1 MRSDPWRGKFRYIA
15 DVYLFGEAMTAPV
28 KLLPGTWRTAT
39 IAQTWQRFSPLA
51 KRVGI
56 TRIANITGLDTLG
69 IPVFSSIRP
78 RSRSLST
85 QQGKGVTADAARVSA
100 LMESL
105 ETWHAEHLTN
115 TACVATYKSLRKRC
129 NVVDIKQLAPGPQR
143 VTMNTQLRWIE
154 GWDMVN
160 QVPVW
165 VPEQAVTLDCVFGK
179 RPRYFDVSSNGLASG
194 NTMVEAAVHGLCEVI
209 ERDAEAQ
216 WRRAGADRRLV
227 LETVSDPNCCA
238 LLAQCERAGMRVWA
252 WNITADIEVPVMGVA
267 LAEDPRR
274 PRLRELGVYQ
284 GFGCHPDAAIAL
296 SRAITEAAQT
306 RLTYIAGAR
315 DDFFPFDYARATDP
329 DLLMQLWQ
337 QYGQPPEESLDAS
350 SDAPGFDIKR
360 PAHVGTVLQHVLA
373 EVKAAGATQVIAVD
387 LRQPRMGVPVVKIV
401 VPGRATDVEAMG

>member
-1 MRSDPWRGKFRYIA
+1 
-15 DVYLFGEAMTAPV
+15 MTAPV

-85 QQGKGVTADAARVSA
+85 QQGKGVTVDAARVSA

-105 ETWHAEHLTN
+105 ETWHAEHLCN
-115 TACVATYKSLRKRC
+115 PARVGTAKSLRKLA
-129 NVVDIKQLAPGPQR
+129 NVVDITLLAPGPQR
-143 VTMNTQLRWIE
+143 VTMSTNLRWIE
-154 GWDMVN
+154 GWDIVN
-160 QVPVW
+160 QVAVW

-179 RPRYFDVSSNGLASG
+179 RQRYFDVSSNGLASG

-227 LETVSDPNCCA
+227 LETVTDRNCRA
-238 LLAQCERAGMRVWA
+238 LLTHCERAGMRVWA
-252 WNITADIEVPVMGVA
+252 WNITADIDVPVMAVA

-329 DLLMQLWQ
+329 ELLMQLWQ
-337 QYGQPPEESLDAS
+337 QYGQPPDESLDAS
-350 SDAPGFDIKR
+350 SDAPGFDVAR
-360 PAHVGTVLQHVLA
+360 PTHVGAVLHYLLDAVGTA
-373 EVKAAGATQVIAVD
+373 NASQVIAVD
-387 LRQPRMGVPVVKIV
+387 LQQPQLGVPVVKIL
-401 VPGRATDVEAMG
+401 VPGRAMDVEAMG